1 MNLLKVGTLIMDF
14 SRLSMNTKLKL
25 NNINIDVCDIFSEDR
40 IEALLSSKERN
51 LFITSAVHTC

>member
-51 LFITSAVHTC
+51 LFIT